1 MQVTTSAPEVPKFN
15 EGSPIALSVETSHTQ
30 QMTTH
35 STYYTMI
42 SHTFVQG
49 DLHRGTL
56 DRGRAF
62 DGEDKFS
69 WATADLKSH
78 YLCLQTLWGG
88 GGGGGVRVCVCV
100 CVCVWGGPLCFTKI

>member
-1 MQVTTSAPEVPKFN
+1 MKVTLAPSLC
-15 EGSPIALSVETSHTQ
+15 GDLTY
-30 QMTTH
+30 TTH

-49 DLHRGTL
+49 DLHRGPL

-69 WATADLKSH
+69 RATADVKSH
-78 YLCLQTLWGG
+78 YLCLQTLWGI
-88 GGGGGVRVCVCV
+88 RECVCV
-100 CVCVWGGPLCFTKI
+100 CVCGEGGIMLHKDLSCI

>member
-1 MQVTTSAPEVPKFN
+1 MQVTTSAPEVPKFH

-49 DLHRGTL
+49 DLHRGPL

-88 GGGGGVRVCVCV
+88 VRVCVCV
-100 CVCVWGGPLCFTKI
+100 CVGGGGGPIMLHKDLR